1 MSEMT
6 NIKYPLIPDA
16 DSYLKDIVVHRA
28 EELYGCPLPDE
39 ISDRIEW
46 ELQAVKNAGNATI
59 YLLLKKA
66 VEGVGLQPEEMI
78 VENAAGNSFLLYLC
92 GIGDVNPVEYGMP
105 PERTYG
111 VKQDKPL
118 SINLEVP
125 VELQDSIIM
134 HLGQSEG
141 VGAAIHPGVSAVV
154 PGNVALPFGCAR
166 RIIREQIPGDEL
178 WNGTPPWCDALSEG
192 TDNSGIQTEI
202 ECLNQD
208 RVLLI
213 PEGEKITIQTPFSQ
227 EYFSLGV
234 IGRSYLQSTYDLYRE
249 KHINPAEIS
258 FQDPEI
264 LQAFMDP
271 ERMQQALSHSFLPVP
286 AIEVIQEAFKWT
298 KPDSFYELM
307 RLIALI
313 VNPRVWKT
321 YTEPQLKSGAD
332 LQDLIAFSEELAV
345 RPEQSAEHVRFLFPQ
360 SHILAQGRNAW
371 RWMYFEAYPN
381 K

>member
-16 DSYLKDIVVHRA
+16 DDSLKKIVVHRA

-46 ELQAVKNAGNATI
+46 ELQAVKNVGNASI

-66 VEGVGLQPEEMI
+66 AEGVGLRPEEMI

-111 VKQDKPL
+111 VNQDKPL

-125 VELQDSIIM
+125 VERQDSIVM
-134 HLGQSEG
+134 CLGQSEG
-141 VGAAIHPGVSAVV
+141 VEAAIHPGLNVVV
-154 PGNVALPFGCAR
+154 PGNIALPFGCAR
-166 RIIREQIPGDEL
+166 RIIREQVSGDEM
-178 WNGTPPWCDALSEG
+178 WNGTPPWCDALSES

-208 RVLLI
+208 KVLLI

-234 IGRSYLQSTYDLYRE
+234 IGRDYLQCTYDLYRE
-249 KHINPAEIS
+249 KHINPTEIS
-258 FQDPEI
+258 FQDLKI
-264 LQAFMDP
+264 LQAFMNP

-286 AIEVIQEAFKWT
+286 AIEVIQEALQWT
-298 KPDSFYELM
+298 KTDSFYELM

-313 VNPRVWKT
+313 VSPRVWKI

-332 LQDLIAFSEELAV
+332 IRDLIAFSEELAV
-345 RPEQSAEHVRFLFPQ
+345 RPEQSAEHVRFMFPQ
-360 SHILAQGRNAW
+360 SHILAQGRNVW
-371 RWMYFEAYPN
+371 RWMYFEVYPN

>member
-6 NIKYPLIPDA
+6 NIKYPLIPNA
-16 DSYLKDIVVHRA
+16 DDSLKKIVVHGA
-28 EELYGCPLPDE
+28 EKLYGCPLPDE

-46 ELQAVKNAGNATI
+46 ELQAVKNAGNASI
-59 YLLLKKA
+59 YLLLKNA
-66 VEGVGLQPEEMI
+66 AEGVGLRPEEMI

-111 VKQDKPL
+111 VNQDKPL

-134 HLGQSEG
+134 CLGQSEG
-141 VGAAIHPGVSAVV
+141 VEAAIHPGVSAVV

-166 RIIREQIPGDEL
+166 RIIREQVPGDEM

-192 TDNSGIQTEI
+192 IDNSGIQTEI

-234 IGRSYLQSTYDLYRE
+234 IGRSYLQSTYDLYHE
-249 KHINPAEIS
+249 KHVNPAEIS

-286 AIEVIQEAFKWT
+286 AIEVIQEALKQT
-298 KPDSFYELM
+298 KPDCFYELM

-321 YTEPQLKSGAD
+321 YTEPQLQSGAD
-332 LQDLIAFSEELAV
+332 IRDLIAFSEELVV
-345 RPEQSAEHVRFLFPQ
+345 RSERSAEHVRFLFPQ

-371 RWMYFEAYPN
+371 RWMYFEVYPN

>member
-6 NIKYPLIPDA
+6 NIKYPLISDA
-16 DSYLKDIVVHRA
+16 DSSLKEIVLHRA
-28 EELYGCPLPDE
+28 EELYGYPLLDE
-39 ISDRIEW
+39 ISDWIEW
-46 ELQAVKNAGNATI
+46 ELQAVKNAGNASI

-66 VEGVGLQPEEMI
+66 VEGAGLQPEEMI

-111 VKQDKPL
+111 GKQDKPL

-134 HLGQSEG
+134 RLGQAEG
-141 VGAAIHPGVSAVV
+141 VEAAIHPGLNVVV

-166 RIIREQIPGDEL
+166 RIIREQIPGDEM

-234 IGRSYLQSTYDLYRE
+234 IGRSYLQSTYDLYHE
-249 KHINPAEIS
+249 KHVNPAEIS

-264 LQAFMDP
+264 LQAFVNP

-321 YTEPQLKSGAD
+321 YTGPQLKSGTD

-371 RWMYFEAYPN
+371 RWMYFEVYPN

>member
-1 MSEMT
+1 MSAMA

-16 DSYLKDIVVHRA
+16 DDSLKKIVVHRA

-46 ELQAVKNAGNATI
+46 ELQAVKNAGNASI

-66 VEGVGLQPEEMI
+66 TEGAGLRPEEMI

-92 GIGDVNPVEYGMP
+92 GIGDVNPAEYGMP
-105 PERTYG
+105 PKRSYG
-111 VKQDKPL
+111 VNQDKPL

-134 HLGQSEG
+134 CLGQAEG
-141 VGAAIHPGVSAVV
+141 VEAAIHPGLNVVV

-166 RIIREQIPGDEL
+166 RIIREQMSGEEP
-178 WNGTPPWCDALSEG
+178 WNGTPPWCDVLSES

-208 RVLLI
+208 KVLLI

-234 IGRSYLQSTYDLYRE
+234 IGRDYLQSTYDLYRE
-249 KHINPAEIS
+249 KHINPTEIS
-258 FQDPEI
+258 FQDLKI

-286 AIEVIQEAFKWT
+286 AIEVIQEALKWT
-298 KPDSFYELM
+298 KPDSFYE
-307 RLIALI
+307 LIALI

-321 YTEPQLKSGAD
+321 YTEPQLKSGAGI
-332 LQDLIAFSEELAV
+332 QDLIAFSEELAL
-345 RPEQSAEHVRFLFPQ
+345 RSEQSAEHVRFLFPQ

-371 RWMYFEAYPN
+371 RWMYFEVYPN

>member
-16 DSYLKDIVVHRA
+16 DSSLKEIVVHRA

-166 RIIREQIPGDEL
+166 RIIREQVPGDEM

-192 TDNSGIQTEI
+192 IDNSGIQTEI

-213 PEGEKITIQTPFSQ
+213 PEGEKITIQTLFSQ

-249 KHINPAEIS
+249 KHVNPAEIS

-264 LQAFMDP
+264 LQAFVNP

>member
-1 MSEMT
+1 MSEMA
-6 NIKYPLIPDA
+6 KMRYPRIPDA
-16 DSYLKDIVVHRA
+16 DNSLRDIVTHRA
-28 EELYGCPLPDE
+28 EELYGIPLPDE
-39 ISDRIEW
+39 IAERIEW
-46 ELQAVKNAGNATI
+46 ELQAVENVGTASI

-66 VEGVGLQPEEMI
+66 VECVRLQPEEMI

-134 HLGQSEG
+134 RLGQSEG

-166 RIIREQIPGDEL
+166 RIIREQIPGDEMG
-178 WNGTPPWCDALSEG
+178 NGTPPWCDVLSEG
-192 TDNSGIQTEI
+192 IDNSGIQKEI

-234 IGRSYLQSTYDLYRE
+234 IGRGYLQSTYDLYRE

-271 ERMQQALSHSFLPVP
+271 ERMQQALSYSFLPVP

-332 LQDLIAFSEELAV
+332 LQDLIAFLEELAV